1 MLHMLGLEPAE
12 LSVLLTNDTG
22 IRELNRA
29 HRRKDRPTDVL
40 SFWVNN
46 DHFRTAQSP
55 RFLGDV
61 VISLDT
67 AQRQAQSRRREL
79 ILEIRWLLA
88 HGLLHLVGY
97 DHGNAL
103 EKKRMVAQ
111 TKRLVKT
118 AQLPHTGSASG
129 SKVPSGCPRPGTPGR
144 PQSSLPCVETL
155 PDALLSGGT
164 HAKAPGS
171 RVTFD
176 TPALE
181 PRVLGIDAR
190 VEPIQLHSRLLRKY
204 SGLLDFS
211 RWLANW
217 DFRATQA

>member
-129 SKVPSGCPRPGTPGR
+129 SKSRRAVLVQGPRGAR
-144 PQSSLPCVETL
+144 
-155 PDALLSGGT
+155 
-164 HAKAPGS
+164 KAAS
-171 RVTFD
+171 
-176 TPALE
+176 PASKRCLT
-181 PRVLGIDAR
+181 R
-190 VEPIQLHSRLLRKY
+190 S
-204 SGLLDFS
+204 
-211 RWLANW
+211 
-217 DFRATQA
+217 